1 MIKQENKIYRD
12 IANCMISTAII
23 DVPVRGGVA
32 RYAGLPLTYVGI
44 SALVTAGV
52 CIAQKTWAETCK
64 DSSLCVP
71 LGGMLGYAARAYTVG
86 QNPAG
91 RAVVGTYNSEAYSE
105 ASKLGAKSAVV
116 KYGAPIAIEAFEAA
130 FVAIITGADIS
141 TSIKIGVAVGSSL
154 SVLVNIVAPAIFA
167 TQADEVLAQGIKF
180 VADSC
185 LSGDSS
191 NITQIENTE
200 L

>member
-1 MIKQENKIYRD
+1 MIKQENNLYRG
-12 IANCMISTAII
+12 IADCMISTAII

-64 DSSLCVP
+64 ESSLCVP

-91 RAVVGTYNSEAYSE
+91 RAVVGALNSVEYSIVTN
-105 ASKLGAKSAVV
+105 SSL
-116 KYGAPIAIEAFEAA
+116 KYVTPVLIEAVESGVIA
-130 FVAIITGADIS
+130 VITGSNVAEILSTAQMGGVVGASIS
-141 TSIKIGVAVGSSL
+141 LLA
-154 SVLVNIVAPAIFA
+154 NIVLPTVLA
-167 TQADEVLAQGIKF
+167 TKADEVLAQGIKF

-185 LSGDSS
+185 LAGDSS
-191 NITQIENTE
+191 NITQIENDE